1 MDVRFSSEQEALR
14 DAANRLVDRLGPHT
28 AAEVGDPERSEKLD
42 AAVAASGWR
51 ELRTDRGDGS
61 PLASGVEV
69 GIVAEALGKGL
80 ADTPFFGPVMAGEL
94 RRLSG
99 APPGRPGETVALSAD
114 LSSVLFDEEEG
125 RTRSAVAVDAA
136 GSSTALVLVAGS
148 GGPRLLEST
157 LSGHI
162 AGVDPT
168 RPSIA
173 VPLVGASRPVDGA
186 DRSMTTDDLDRFV
199 ALGLSLACADLVG
212 AMSGAVELAVDYA
225 RVRHQYGAAIGSFQ
239 AVQHLLADAYVLTE
253 GARSVAL
260 HAAWA
265 VDDLLPADALAAGS
279 VAKAYCARAAMQVCE
294 TAIQVHGG
302 IGNTWECSAH
312 LFLRRALLSGDL
324 FGDTGVSLAR
334 VLAHRRIGGG
344 DGLP

>member
-1 MDVRFSSEQEALR
+1 MDVRLSSEQEALR
-14 DAANRLVDRLGPHT
+14 DAASRLIDRLGPHT
-28 AAEVGDPERSEKLD
+28 VAEVGDLERSEKLD

-51 ELRTDRGDGS
+51 ELRADSGDGT
-61 PLASGVEV
+61 PLTSGVEA
-69 GIVAEALGKGL
+69 GIIAEALGKGL
-80 ADTPFFGPVMAGEL
+80 ADTPYFGPVLASEL

-99 APPGRPGETVALSAD
+99 APPSRSAETVAFSAD
-114 LSSVLFDEEEG
+114 LSSVLFDEEGE
-125 RTRSAVAVDAA
+125 TRAAVAVDAG
-136 GSSTALVLVAGS
+136 GSSTALFLVNGP
-148 GGPRLLEST
+148 GGPRLFESV
-157 LSGHI
+157 LSGPR

-168 RPSIA
+168 RPSVA
-173 VPLVGASRPVDGA
+173 VAPVGRLQPLDGTN
-186 DRSMTTDDLDRFV
+186 RTITTDDLKRFV
-199 ALGLSLACADLVG
+199 ALGLSLVCADLVG

-225 RVRHQYGAAIGSFQ
+225 RDRHQYGAAIGSFQ

-265 VDDLLPADALAAGS
+265 VDDLSPADALAAGS

-324 FGDTGVSLAR
+324 FGDTGVNLAR
-334 VLAHRRIGGG
+334 VLAHQGIGGG

>member
-1 MDVRFSSEQEALR
+1 MDVRYSSEQEALR
-14 DAANRLVDRLGPHT
+14 DAATRLIDRLGPHS
-28 AAEVGDPERSEKLD
+28 AGEVGEPERSEKLD

-61 PLASGVEV
+61 PLASGVEA
-69 GIVAEALGKGL
+69 GIVAEALGRGL

-94 RRLSG
+94 RRLNG
-99 APPGRPGETVALSAD
+99 APPGRPGETLAFSAD
-114 LSSVLFDEEEG
+114 LSSALFEEESE
-125 RTRSAVAVDAA
+125 TRSGVAVDAG
-136 GSSTALVLVAGS
+136 GSSTVLLLVAGS

-173 VPLVGASRPVDGA
+173 VPSVGALQPVDGA
-186 DRSMTTDDLDRFV
+186 DRSMTSDDLDRFV
-199 ALGLSLACADLVG
+199 AFGLALACADLVG
-212 AMSGAVELAVDYA
+212 SMSGAVELAVDYA
-225 RVRHQYGAAIGSFQ
+225 RDRHQYGAAIGSFQ
-239 AVQHLLADAYVLTE
+239 AVQHMLADAYVLTE

-260 HAAWA
+260 HASWA
-265 VDDLLPADALAAGS
+265 VDELSPADALAACS

-324 FGDTGVSLAR
+324 FGNTGVSLAR
-334 VLAHRRIGGG
+334 VLAHQGIGGG
-344 DGLP
+344 DGLS